1 MDKKHTA
8 LARVIERELL
18 NRSTDLARE
27 SVRLDLLARKMR
39 AARGRNRRPS
49 RDVLAF
55 VLHADVARSAL
66 ARFLDRDD
74 DASFR
79 ELLDA
84 IEGRPPK
91 RAGSPT
97 DPVAQAAAIVRDAT
111 EVDWSRDAETE
122 YESAIRRAF
131 IADRLACNVPFG
143 LMQLVSMAIDRRPCA
158 ADLAAAAA
166 EAEALLRKRMEER
179 ERRELRDARDAVDR
193 NEGDCDDLGGV

>member
-39 AARGRNRRPS
+39 VARERNRRPS

-79 ELLDA
+79 DLLDE

-91 RAGSPT
+91 RPDAPT
-97 DPVAQAAAIVRDAT
+97 DPVGQAAAIVRDAT
-111 EVDWSRDAETE
+111 EVDWSRDPRSE

-131 IADRLACNVPFG
+131 IAARLANDVPFG
-143 LMQLVSMAIDRRPCA
+143 WIDLMTMAMERRPHVA
-158 ADLAAAAA
+158 DDLAAAAS
-166 EAEALLRKRMEER
+166 EAQDRLR
-179 ERRELRDARDAVDR
+179 ERVDESERQALRDAREAVDR
-193 NEGDCDDLGGV
+193 DEREDAP